1 MRETRISAKQ
11 ALKISRK
18 HALYRTW
25 ILQSVGEYYWL
36 AGKQS
41 KALSWWNKTIKEGKA
56 PGAKMDLSLAYF
68 EVGKRLMESH
78 SKHKEMNGI
87 DGRGFLEKARIL
99 FEEIGLK
106 RNLGELER
114 IDRVLE
120 RLVYSLSKRFIE
132 LRPTKLFWFPSNCSD
147 LVNSGGGQKNGIP
160 FQLDIITKVE
170 YAPDW

>member
-1 MRETRISAKQ
+1 LSRKLVLEPKSQKWNTLKEALINEKQSRTRHCMRETGISTKQ

-41 KALSWWNKTIKEGKA
+41 KALSWWNKTIKEEKA
-56 PGAKMDLSLAYF
+56 LGAKMDLSLAYF

-87 DGRGFLEKARIL
+87 DGGGFLEKARIL
-99 FEEIGLK
+99 FEEMGLE

-114 IDRVLE
+114 IDQ
-120 RLVYSLSKRFIE
+120 
-132 LRPTKLFWFPSNCSD
+132 
-147 LVNSGGGQKNGIP
+147 G
-160 FQLDIITKVE
+160 
-170 YAPDW
+170 A